1 MTPRPSPSRSVRRP
15 LPRLSSGRV
24 PGSVLVLPSLL
35 VLLAAGCGVPVEDT
49 PRVIEV
55 GTPSRAATGAP
66 SAAASGPAAES
77 LYLIRDGSLVA
88 VQRRLAAE
96 PDPQRLLGDL
106 LAGPTEAEQD
116 RGLGTALG
124 GRDVVA
130 SVRLIDGIAYVELPA
145 GIENTG
151 RNDDVLAFGQ
161 IVCTLTSRRDV
172 TGVVFTRQGARIGV
186 PLPDASLSQDP
197 LRAAD
202 YAALIANG

>member
-1 MTPRPSPSRSVRRP
+1 MLRSA
-15 LPRLSSGRV
+15 
-24 PGSVLVLPSLL
+24 LVLPSLL

-77 LYLIRDGSLVA
+77 LYLIRDGSLVP

-130 SVRLIDGIAYVELPA
+130 SVRLIDGVAHVELPA

>member
-1 MTPRPSPSRSVRRP
+1 MIPRPAPSRPARRP
-15 LPRLSSGRV
+15 LPGRSSGRV
-24 PGSVLVLPSLL
+24 LGSMLVLPSLL
-35 VLLAAGCGVPVEDT
+35 VVLAAGCGVPVEDT
-49 PRVIEV
+49 PRVIEA
-55 GTPSRAATGAP
+55 GPPSRVATGAP

-77 LYLIRDGSLVA
+77 LYLIRDGSLVP

-130 SVRLIDGIAYVELPA
+130 SVRLIDGVAHVELPA

>member
-1 MTPRPSPSRSVRRP
+1 MTPRPVPPRSRRRP
-15 LPRLSSGRV
+15 LSWRSAARPL
-24 PGSVLVLPSLL
+24 GSALVLPSLL
-35 VLLAAGCGVPVEDT
+35 ALLAGGCGVPVEDS

-55 GTPSRAATGAP
+55 GAPSRVATGAP

-116 RGLGTALG
+116 RGLSTALG
-124 GRDVVA
+124 GRGVVA
-130 SVRLIDGIAYVELPA
+130 SVQLLGGTAYVELPA
-145 GIENTG
+145 GIEGTG

-186 PLPDASLSQDP
+186 PLPDASLSQEP

-202 YAALIANG
+202 YATLIANG